1 MLHEEHGIWS
11 ELWKIGGIE
20 IAERR
25 AIIWGKSESVSHSV
39 MSDSL
44 QPCGLYVARQA
55 PLSIGFSRQ
64 EYWSGLPFPSP
75 GDLPN
80 PGIKPR
86 SAALQANSLPAEP
99 PNGWP
104 IWGKENGKCN
114 GKETRLC
121 NMLAVGASEGKIK
134 KQGKKDPTF
143 LFSAILCVVEF
154 SPHHGKSIRY
164 HRFWG
169 GFPRPEISASSPAP
183 RAASRCGILF
193 KAFSRGDGSLV
204 SAPARGPGGK
214 RAS

>member
-86 SAALQANSLPAEP
+86 SPSLQADTLTSEPPGKPAEVHKE
-99 PNGWP
+99 GRIH
-104 IWGKENGKCN
+104 IWKEINLIFFHLVLRWLLGISFLLMNWRRKCN
-114 GKETRLC
+114 PLQYSCLENPMDGGAWQATYSPWGRKDSDTTERL
-121 NMLAVGASEGKIK
+121 
-134 KQGKKDPTF
+134 
-143 LFSAILCVVEF
+143 
-154 SPHHGKSIRY
+154 
-164 HRFWG
+164 RF
-169 GFPRPEISASSPAP
+169 FTQ
-183 RAASRCGILF
+183 SRDNL
-193 KAFSRGDGSLV
+193 RGWD
-204 SAPARGPGGK
+204 
-214 RAS
+214 